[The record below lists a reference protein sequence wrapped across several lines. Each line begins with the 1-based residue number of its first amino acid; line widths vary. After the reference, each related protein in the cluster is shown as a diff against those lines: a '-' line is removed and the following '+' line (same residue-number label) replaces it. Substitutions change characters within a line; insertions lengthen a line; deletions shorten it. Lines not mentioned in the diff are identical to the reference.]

1 MTGPTLRLAA
11 GLLIVLSLAAC
22 GKRGAPMPPKDE
34 PNTYPR
40 AYPYDA
46 SKPSKPDPSAFP
58 INPDIN
64 TNTNPILDTAQ
75 PRSTD

>member
-1 MTGPTLRLAA
+1 MKRTTLRLAA
-11 GLLIVLSLAAC
+11 GLLVVLSLAAC

-34 PNTYPR
+34 ANTYPR

-46 SKPSKPDPSAFP
+46 SKPFKPDPSAFP
-58 INPDIN
+58 
-64 TNTNPILDTAQ
+64 TNDDTNNNPIIDPTQ